1 MDISATARLWAKAC
15 RSSACSSAPV
25 TAHISR
31 WWATRW
37 CCCWSAETRTASR
50 AILHWLV
57 SSRKRCLVMV
67 ETRTFDPAEFLT
79 SEDDVVRYLNVWM
92 EDGTPQEIARALG
105 DLARSKGMT
114 EIAKRTGLG
123 RQALYNALSENGNP
137 TLETLMAVLSAL
149 GLRLSVTRDAA

>member
-1 MDISATARLWAKAC
+1 
-15 RSSACSSAPV
+15 
-25 TAHISR
+25 
-31 WWATRW
+31 
-37 CCCWSAETRTASR
+37 
-50 AILHWLV
+50 
-57 SSRKRCLVMV
+57 MV
-67 ETRTFDPAEFLT
+67 GTRTFDPAEFLT
-79 SEDDVVRYLNVWM
+79 SEDDVVSYLNVWM

-105 DLARSKGMT
+105 DVARSKGMT

>member
-1 MDISATARLWAKAC
+1 MA
-15 RSSACSSAPV
+15 
-25 TAHISR
+25 
-31 WWATRW
+31 
-37 CCCWSAETRTASR
+37 
-50 AILHWLV
+50 
-57 SSRKRCLVMV
+57 

-79 SEDDVVRYLNVWM
+79 SEDDVVSYLNVWM

-105 DLARSKGMT
+105 DVARSKGMT

>member
-1 MDISATARLWAKAC
+1 
-15 RSSACSSAPV
+15 
-25 TAHISR
+25 
-31 WWATRW
+31 
-37 CCCWSAETRTASR
+37 
-50 AILHWLV
+50 
-57 SSRKRCLVMV
+57 MV

-105 DLARSKGMT
+105 DVARSKGMT

>member
-1 MDISATARLWAKAC
+1 
-15 RSSACSSAPV
+15 
-25 TAHISR
+25 
-31 WWATRW
+31 
-37 CCCWSAETRTASR
+37 
-50 AILHWLV
+50 
-57 SSRKRCLVMV
+57 MV
-67 ETRTFDPAEFLT
+67 ETRTFDPAEFLA

-105 DLARSKGMT
+105 DVARSKGMT